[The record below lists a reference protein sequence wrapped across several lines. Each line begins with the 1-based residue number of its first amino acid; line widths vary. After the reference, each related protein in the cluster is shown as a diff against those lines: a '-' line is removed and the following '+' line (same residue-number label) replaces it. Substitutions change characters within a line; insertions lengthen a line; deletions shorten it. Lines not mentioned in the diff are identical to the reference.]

1 MNKKRCKQ
9 IDAESLRCKFLVYTR
24 KAFLVLPEIDNP
36 YILDIG
42 CGSGIPTMELARLS
56 GGQVLGIDIDQ
67 LQLDK
72 IEEKIGKESLSDKVH
87 TLKCSIDEMNFE
99 DESFDIVWSEGSI
112 SVVGFEKGIN
122 EWRRLIK
129 PKGFLVIH
137 DSLINLDSKLEQIS
151 KSGYKLLEYFII
163 SKDIWLK
170 EYFLPLSKEIEYVK
184 EYCNSESE
192 AFHELEKY
200 QQQIDEFEKNPELN
214 QSVFFV
220 MQKILTKI
228 LE

>member
-1 MNKKRCKQ
+1 M
-9 IDAESLRCKFLVYTR
+9 
-24 KAFLVLPEIDNP
+24 LPEIDNSCL
-36 YILDIG
+36 LDIG

-67 LQLDK
+67 LRLDK
-72 IEEKIGKESLSDKVH
+72 LEEKIGKENLSDKVH
-87 TLKCSIDEMNFE
+87 TLNCSIDEMNFE

-151 KSGYKLLEYFII
+151 KSGYKLLDYFII
-163 SKDIWLK
+163 DRDVWFEK
-170 EYFLPLSKEIEYVK
+170 YFLPLSIEVDHVR
-184 EYCNSESE
+184 EYCKLEPDTIRE
-192 AFHELEKY
+192 IEKY
-200 QQQIDEFEKNPELN
+200 QNQLNEFERNPELN

-220 MQKILTKI
+220 MQKISTKT